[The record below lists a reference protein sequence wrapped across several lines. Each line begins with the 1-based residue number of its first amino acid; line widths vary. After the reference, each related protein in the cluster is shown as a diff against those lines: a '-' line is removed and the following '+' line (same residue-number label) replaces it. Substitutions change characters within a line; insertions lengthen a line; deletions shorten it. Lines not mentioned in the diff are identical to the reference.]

1 MRFLFWNTYNNTDI
15 NPIICEI
22 VEEQNINTIILAEY
36 KDSVDDLI
44 LHLFQKGILMHPY
57 ITLGCDRITMLG
69 TNENVFPSRQDT
81 YYTMQIVEKDFLLC
95 AVHLPSRLH
104 ADPSTQLMKSHS
116 IAYDIEL
123 AEKESGSLESIVVGD
138 FNQNPY
144 DHGCLGATGFHSI
157 PVAAETKR
165 LSRKILG
172 EDRKMFYNPMW
183 NLLGDFQYP
192 PGTYYYKSSQEK
204 TEFWNIFDQVMIR
217 PQLRN
222 RFVDTSLKIITET
235 ETTSLVD
242 KNRHPSKKIS
252 DHLPIVFE
260 VKENNH
266 EL

>member
-1 MRFLFWNTYNNTDI
+1 
-15 NPIICEI
+15 
-22 VEEQNINTIILAEY
+22 
-36 KDSVDDLI
+36 
-44 LHLFQKGILMHPY
+44 
-57 ITLGCDRITMLG
+57 
-69 TNENVFPSRQDT
+69 
-81 YYTMQIVEKDFLLC
+81 
-95 AVHLPSRLH
+95 
-104 ADPSTQLMKSHS
+104 
-116 IAYDIEL
+116 
-123 AEKESGSLESIVVGD
+123 
-138 FNQNPY
+138 
-144 DHGCLGATGFHSI
+144 
-157 PVAAETKR
+157 
-165 LSRKILG
+165 
-172 EDRKMFYNPMW
+172 MW